1 MGAKLTQCRKNQLR
15 AAKVTLHKRRST
27 RRLERDLRDQR
38 NPIHGTRLALD
49 SCQIAVRRGSKPD
62 GGNMRIRALLIASMM
77 ILLAGPAWAGPK
89 DPSEERLRVR
99 RATTILLS
107 EKPDEL
113 TPDAFDVA
121 PWLAQN
127 LRFDQR
133 GLKYVG
139 RFGEKGK
146 DRVVLRVRGPLMRK
160 GHFGVTID
168 IRF

>member
-1 MGAKLTQCRKNQLR
+1 
-15 AAKVTLHKRRST
+15 
-27 RRLERDLRDQR
+27 
-38 NPIHGTRLALD
+38 
-49 SCQIAVRRGSKPD
+49 
-62 GGNMRIRALLIASMM
+62 MRIRALLIASMM
-77 ILLAGPAWAGPK
+77 ILLAGPAWAGPR

-99 RATTILLS
+99 RATTILFS
-107 EKPDEL
+107 DDPQEL
-113 TPDAFDVA
+113 APHATDAFDVA

-168 IRF
+168 LRF